1 MSREETIDIA
11 RSILAR
17 AGFDVSSPIRL
28 RSICFNFAARR
39 NDTLV
44 IIKVL
49 GNIDAFTR
57 HNADE
62 LKTIAESLSGSPLVI
77 GETMGSG
84 PLEDGIVYTRFKI
97 PIISAKTL
105 ADHLLEEIPPYI
117 FAAPGGLYV
126 KLDGQALRTIRSTQ
140 NISLGTLA
148 DVAGVSRR
156 TIQLYE
162 TGMGAMIDAALSLEE
177 YLHADLIE
185 SIDPFTHGAD
195 ERKTEDDAKKTDI
208 STLQTQFP
216 PGTPLDHMST
226 IGYAITPLV
235 KSPFDAVSMDKGH
248 GIVVLTGID
257 AKNTK
262 LVDRAV
268 AASELA
274 SVSGKPA
281 VIIVQNR
288 KNDSIAGTALVSD
301 DELRR
306 IDDTSVLNDLIFS
319 RSCHK

>member
-1 MSREETIDIA
+1 MSREEIIDTA
-11 RSILAR
+11 RAVFAK
-17 AGFDVSSPIRL
+17 AGFDISSSIRL
-28 RSICFNFAARR
+28 RSICFNFVARR
-39 NDTLV
+39 DDTLV
-44 IIKVL
+44 IVKVL

-62 LKTIAESLSGSPLVI
+62 LKVIADSLSGSPLVI
-77 GETMGSG
+77 GEATGSG

-97 PIISAKTL
+97 PIISTKTL
-105 ADHLLEEIPPYI
+105 SDFLLEEVPPYI

-126 KLDGQALRTIRSTQ
+126 KLNGQELRNIRATN

-177 YLHADLIE
+177 YLNTELIE
-185 SIDPFTHGAD
+185 SIDPFTHGQS
-195 ERKTEDDAKKTDI
+195 ERAEEKKETPAPA
-208 STLQTQFP
+208 LQ
-216 PGTPLDHMST
+216 PGTPLDRMAT
-226 IGYAITPLV
+226 IGYAITPIV
-235 KSPFDAVSMDKGH
+235 KSPFDAVSMDKSH
-248 GIVVLTGID
+248 GIVVLTGVD

-268 AASELA
+268 VASEL
-274 SVSGKPA
+274 STVSGRPA
-281 VIIVQNR
+281 VIIVRDR
-288 KNDSIAGTALVSD
+288 KEDSIASTALVSD
-301 DELRR
+301 DELKR

-319 RSCHK
+319 RSSRK